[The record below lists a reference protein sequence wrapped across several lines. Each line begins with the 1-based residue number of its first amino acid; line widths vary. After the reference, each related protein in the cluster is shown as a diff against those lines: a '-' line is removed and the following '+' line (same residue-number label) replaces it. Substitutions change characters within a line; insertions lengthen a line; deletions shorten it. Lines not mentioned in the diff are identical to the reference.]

1 MKSTGLYLNGFLIL
15 NNMHYICE
23 KVSDYVLSLFINE
36 NLDYVFY
43 NNGEDFI
50 FKNLEVYISVS
61 TPDSF

>member
-1 MKSTGLYLNGFLIL
+1 
-15 NNMHYICE
+15 MHYICE